1 MITMHDLDEAI
12 AECQGQPH
20 PNANT
25 CIKLAA
31 FLTIKN
37 SMLEKSENEQA
48 ETVKSPNLSYSA
60 PTKQA
65 VSLDS
70 GTPFAEKI
78 SGKPVDD
85 VLALFQEVME
95 TLQAVNPRLYA
106 AIMRKL

>member
-31 FLTIKN
+31 YLTIKN
-37 SMLEKSENEQA
+37 SMIEQDQSKTKPP
-48 ETVKSPNLSYSA
+48 EYSHSA
-60 PTKQA
+60 PQQSS
-65 VSLDS
+65 VNIDS
-70 GTPFAEKI
+70 GSEFAERI
-78 SGKPVDD
+78 NGMPVDNVID
-85 VLALFQEVME
+85 LFDEVME
-95 TLQAVNPRLYA
+95 TLQVVNPRLYA

>member
-1 MITMHDLDEAI
+1 MITMQDLDEAI

-20 PNANT
+20 PNSNT

-37 SMLEKSENEQA
+37 SMLEKEQT
-48 ETVKSPNLSYSA
+48 ESVKIPTFSYSA
-60 PTKQA
+60 PIQKT

-78 SGKPVDD
+78 SGMPLED
-85 VLALFQEVME
+85 VLALFDEVME

-106 AIMRKL
+106 AVMRKL

>member
-31 FLTIKN
+31 YLTIKKSMTEQNRMSGGVSFAAQPQQANIN
-37 SMLEKSENEQA
+37 SG
-48 ETVKSPNLSYSA
+48 SA
-60 PTKQA
+60 FAKKIEGLPT
-65 VSLDS
+65 D
-70 GTPFAEKI
+70 KI
-78 SGKPVDD
+78 
-85 VLALFQEVME
+85 LALFDEVME
-95 TLQAVNPRLYA
+95 TLQAVNPPLYA